1 MIASLAMYDHPG
13 LHAANDRLW
22 AAIRAAL
29 GAGPERL
36 TRGRELDGALMDHW
50 LSPDLLLGQTCG
62 LPYRARLAGRVTR
75 IGTPDYGLP
84 GCPPGYYRSLIMV
97 RKGARL
103 GEARRFAF
111 NDGLSH
117 SGWAG
122 PVTWLRARGLRPGR
136 FLETGA
142 HVASAHA
149 VATGAADI
157 CGVDARTWEMI
168 ADPEGLRDALEIVG
182 RTAPAP
188 GLPLITAKGRDPAPL
203 RRAVRTA
210 IAGLSAADRGLLGLR
225 GLAEVPDAEY
235 LAQPSPPPP

>member
-1 MIASLAMYDHPG
+1 MIVSLGMYDHPS

-29 GAGPERL
+29 GEGPEHL
-36 TRGRELDGALMDHW
+36 TRDGALMDHW

-62 LPYRARLAGRVTR
+62 LPYRARLMGRVTR

-84 GCPPGYYRSLIMV
+84 GCPPGYYRSLMMV
-97 RKGARL
+97 RKGERAENARV
-103 GEARRFAF
+103 FAF

-122 PVTWLRARGLRPGR
+122 PITWLRARGLRPER
-136 FLETGA
+136 YVESGA

-149 VATGAADI
+149 VASGAADI
-157 CGVDARTWEMI
+157 CGVDARTWDI
-168 ADPEGLRDALEIVG
+168 FAGPEGLCDALEIVG
-182 RTAPAP
+182 HTAPAP

-203 RRAVRTA
+203 RRAVTHA
-210 IAGLSAADRGLLGLR
+210 IDTLSAADRALLALH
-225 GLAEVPDAEY
+225 GLAEVTDAEY
-235 LAQPSPPPP
+235 LAQPSPPAP